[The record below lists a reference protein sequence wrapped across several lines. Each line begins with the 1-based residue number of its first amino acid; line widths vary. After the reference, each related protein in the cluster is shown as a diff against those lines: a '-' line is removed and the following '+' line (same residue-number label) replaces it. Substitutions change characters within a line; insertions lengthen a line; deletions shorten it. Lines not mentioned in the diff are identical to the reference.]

1 MNAGHTCPV
10 SPGPVSSGPVSPGS
24 ARSITVLGST
34 GSVGTQTI
42 ELLAADP
49 DRFQVRALVAGRN
62 AAMLAEQA
70 KALRAQIAVVAD
82 PACYAALRDALAGSG
97 IETAAG
103 SEAVIAA
110 AALDADWTMAAIT
123 GAAGLAPTL
132 AAIRRGRC
140 VSLANK
146 EALVCAGD
154 VMLHAVRT
162 AGATLLPVDSEHNAI
177 FQSLADGNRGA
188 VEKIVLTASG
198 GPFRTA
204 SLDQMAQAT
213 PEMALRHPVWS
224 MGAKISIDSATMMN
238 KGLEVIE
245 AARLFDLAETR
256 IEVLVHP
263 QSVIH
268 GMVHY
273 HDGSVLAQL
282 GSPDMRIPIAHTL
295 AWPQRLATVSPRLD
309 LTALGRLD
317 FEAPDLIRFPAL
329 RVAREALQAGGGTPT
344 ILNAANEVAVAAFL
358 DRRIGFLDIVRTT
371 ERVLQRLGTPK
382 ADTLD
387 QVIALDARARRI
399 ADDLIAAHVRSNPA
413 AGASRRSDLPPSQ
426 ALPAHAV

>member
-1 MNAGHTCPV
+1 MNAGHHSVKTQV
-10 SPGPVSSGPVSPGS
+10 AV
-24 ARSITVLGST
+24 RSITILGST

-49 DRFQVRALVAGRN
+49 ERYQVRALVAGRN
-62 AAMLAEQA
+62 ARLLAEQA
-70 KALRAQIAVVAD
+70 IALGAQIAVVAD
-82 PACYAALRDALAGSG
+82 PAAYPALRDALAGTG
-97 IETAAG
+97 IESAAG
-103 SEAVIAA
+103 AEAVVAA
-110 AALDADWTMAAIT
+110 ASLQADWTMAAIT

-132 AAIRRGRC
+132 AAIRRGAY
-140 VSLANK
+140 VGLANK

-154 VMLHAVRT
+154 VMLRAVQE

-204 SLDQMAQAT
+204 TLEQMEAAT
-213 PEMALRHPVWS
+213 PEAALRHPVWS

-238 KGLEVIE
+238 KGLELIE
-245 AARLFDLAETR
+245 AARLFSLHETQ

-268 GMVHY
+268 GMVYY

-295 AWPQRLATVSPRLD
+295 AWPRRMETTSRRLD
-309 LTALGRLD
+309 LAKVGRLE
-317 FEAPDLIRFPAL
+317 FAEPDLTRFPAL
-329 RVAREALQAGGGTPT
+329 RLAREVLQNGAGTPT
-344 ILNAANEVAVAAFL
+344 ILNAANEIAVEAFL
-358 DRRIGFLDIVRTT
+358 KNKIGFLDISRTV
-371 ERVLQRLGTPK
+371 ERVLDRLGAPR

-387 QVIALDARARRI
+387 EVIALDATARAT
-399 ADDLIAAHVRSNPA
+399 ALSLMQVAAV
-413 AGASRRSDLPPSQ
+413 
-426 ALPAHAV
+426 